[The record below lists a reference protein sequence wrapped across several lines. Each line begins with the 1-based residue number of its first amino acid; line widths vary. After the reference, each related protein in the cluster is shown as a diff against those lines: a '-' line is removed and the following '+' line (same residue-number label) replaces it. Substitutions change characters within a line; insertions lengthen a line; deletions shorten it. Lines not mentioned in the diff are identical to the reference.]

1 MKFEYETFLKVYR
14 DHQDKDNTFF
24 YEHFPNAD
32 KSTIRSYKSRAKKNK
47 VSKIVSPKVSKLPK
61 STNKKDPPQGI
72 EEADLIDDPN
82 ELLMSCAM
90 RELNK
95 STPDVRW
102 GSILLTLLDKT
113 GRLETKTK
121 DEVMIRSKLVKYSS
135 NQLIELRKRL
145 TSN

>member
-61 STNKKDPPQGI
+61 STNKKDPPQEKI
-72 EEADLIDDPN
+72 SFIDDPN
-82 ELLMSCAM
+82 ELLLSVAI

-95 STPDVRW
+95 PNPDPRW
-102 GSILLTLLDKT
+102 ASILINCKKEKITNTNEVIDQFKNLPTAALVNLLNK
-113 GRLETKTK
+113 
-121 DEVMIRSKLVKYSS
+121 SS
-135 NQLIELRKRL
+135 QEEY
-145 TSN
+145 